1 MKKYEIIQLWMTS
14 KENEGRRGNRFT
26 LSEYA
31 LRKSRILM
39 ESSEMSRILHAVN
52 SDGWINTGYGNE
64 FTEDLLVLD
73 IGSVKTYRA
82 LMLEHRGIIC
92 LNGVAYKLYLCAD
105 GHARD
110 KKAFFVRE
118 TIWDAATRL
127 LCCVR
132 EWQGKYLPSKLR
144 AYLGKAATPSRPI
157 ALDELPHM
165 AVLPDC
171 IRSIEAWRYMARYS
185 VREAEEKKLAQD
197 FRVDQWPLR
206 DSTETNLFDGAGL
219 IDYDTAKRFSEE
231 LGLDYVPS
239 VFQIRLSPGVKG
251 CLFTFPLR
259 EFWRESAQEKKPK
272 PMWDLWGGRV
282 EEPDK
287 LEIVLFGSQ
296 FKLKDTFNSF
306 AHWAES
312 FLTPHEGYH
321 YTFNISEVSPRV
333 MSGWVKLSYQ
343 ALQTLELTQEEICQL
358 AGPTVDIMTQ
368 LYRDPR
374 ELCKYMG
381 LDDPAEIDS
390 TQEIYSPV
398 FEALARNQVLLGDD
412 YVMDEVERQ
421 LERMREQTYL
431 GKLSVRGCYSYLAPD
446 LVAMAEYTF
455 GLEPKGVLQEGEC
468 YSHYWNRRKEKEVDV
483 IRFPHLGNEH
493 CVMRCSKER
502 RAKQWFRYQESSF
515 ILNIHD
521 TTAKILGGCDFD
533 GDKALT
539 TCDPVILAAAKRNR
553 SIAVL
558 YEPEAELQLTHRGKA
573 KKKPA
578 EIKGACGPRDMA
590 KLVRADCAAMDCNV
604 GLMANQM
611 TILWSA
617 ERSKT
622 RDEHIRLMQVV
633 GSLTVDSVKTGVEAA
648 MPPEI
653 VSFVNE
659 IKKPYFLRYRKEEKE
674 PGECT
679 GRQPSTMNRV
689 CFHMKKQLD
698 HLSPNY
704 PEEYFCHQMLMRNP
718 KERDSRG
725 VAYNKVRD
733 CLLRFWSEYSLL
745 VQNLKNKSGAWR
757 DKQYR
762 AFFQRCRTTLQM
774 EFSAVYSNTAKKEQ
788 NEMDELL
795 DIMIQLYYTD
805 EKMLFTGVRSKK
817 ILWQSFGSEMIARV
831 KAIDQSRDQSEY
843 ADTQRVVQKRTR
855 RVEREK
861 REAFEQSKFGFS
873 EPVCVYDDTIG
884 EIKQRTKDP
893 IARKVLVGLDVLS
906 RAGGGAGRGLVVFKK
921 SSRKELTETAFCNAI
936 GIEPRQWHKR
946 RDQLAAEGL
955 VKVLGHTDD
964 PEGLQVR
971 VCIADTGGE
980 VFKRIQ
986 SAAELRALCDKVGVK
1001 EKA

>member
-1 MKKYEIIQLWMTS
+1 MKKYEIVQLWMTS
-14 KENEGRRGNRFT
+14 KENEGRHGNRFT
-26 LSEYA
+26 LSEA
-31 LRKSRILM
+31 TLRKSRILM

-52 SDGWINTGYGNE
+52 PDGWIDMGYGNE

-82 LMLEHRGIIC
+82 MMLEHSGVIY
-92 LNGVAYKLYLCAD
+92 LNGVAYRLYLCAD

-110 KKAFFVRE
+110 KKAFFVRKV
-118 TIWDAATRL
+118 IWDAATRL

-171 IRSIEAWRYMARYS
+171 IRPIEAWSHMARYA
-185 VREAEEKKLAQD
+185 VRKSEGKKLAQD
-197 FRVDQWPLR
+197 YRMNPCFLWN
-206 DSTETNLFDGAGL
+206 TEINLFDGAGL

-231 LGLDYVPS
+231 LRLDYVPS

-259 EFWRESAQEKKPK
+259 EFWREYAQEKKPK
-272 PMWDLWGGRV
+272 PMWDVWGRRV

-312 FLTPHEGYH
+312 FLTPYEGYR

-333 MSGWVKLSYQ
+333 MPGWVKLSYQ

-358 AGPTVDIMTQ
+358 AEPTVDIMTQ
-368 LYRDPR
+368 LHRDPR

-390 TQEIYSPV
+390 TQEMYSPV

-421 LERMREQTYL
+421 LMRMKEQTYL
-431 GKLSVRGCYSYLAPD
+431 GKLSVHGCYSYLAPD

-558 YEPEAELQLTHRGKA
+558 YEPETELQLTHRGTA
-573 KKKPA
+573 KKKAA

-590 KLVRADCAAMDCNV
+590 KLVRADCAAMSCDV
-604 GLMANQM
+604 GSAANQT

-617 ERSKT
+617 EKSPT
-622 RDEHIRLMQVV
+622 RDEYIRLMQVV
-633 GSLTVDSVKTGVEAA
+633 GSLTVDSVKSGVEAET
-648 MPPEI
+648 PPEI
-653 VSFVNE
+653 VSFIDE
-659 IKKPYFLRYRKEEKE
+659 IEKPYFLRYRKEEKE
-674 PGECT
+674 PGKCT
-679 GRQPSTMNRV
+679 GRQSSTMNWV

-698 HLSPNY
+698 YLSPNY
-704 PEEYFCHQMLMRNP
+704 PEEHFCHQMLMRNP
-718 KERDSRG
+718 KARDSRG

-733 CLLRFWSEYSLL
+733 CLLRFWSEYLLL
-745 VQNLKNKSGAWR
+745 VQNLKNKSGGWR

-762 AFFQRCRTTLQM
+762 AFFQRCRTTLQR
-774 EFSAVYSNTAKKEQ
+774 EFSAVYRTSKREQ
-788 NEMDELL
+788 TEMDELL

-805 EKMLFTGVRSKK
+805 EEMLFDSFRSKK
-817 ILWQSFGSEMIARV
+817 ILWQSFGPEMIARV
-831 KAIDQSRDQSEY
+831 KAIDESKDQSEY
-843 ADTQRVVQKRTR
+843 ADTQRVVQKRSH
-855 RVEREK
+855 RVKRKK
-861 REAFEQSKFGFS
+861 REALEQSKFGFS
-873 EPVCVYDDTIG
+873 EPVCVYADTIG

-906 RAGGGAGRGLVVFKK
+906 RAGGGAGRGPVVFRKR
-921 SSRKELTETAFCNAI
+921 SREELTETAFCKAI
-936 GIEPRQWHKR
+936 GITPRQWHER
-946 RDQLAAEGL
+946 REQLAEEGL
-955 VKVLGHTDD
+955 VEVLGHTDD
-964 PEGLQVR
+964 PDGLQVR
-971 VCIADTGGE
+971 GCIADTGGE
-980 VFKRIQ
+980 VFKRIR
-986 SAAELRALCDKVGVK
+986 SAADLKALCDKVGVK